1 MAELDKEVA
10 SGRMKLPEWFPAITF
25 ASFNCYAHG
34 NPAEARLA
42 DHLYMV
48 FSAPPEGLDDAEFV
62 AWYREHAD
70 EHTQAA
76 WRT

>member
-10 SGRMKLPEWFPAITF
+10 SGRMRLPEWFQRITF
-25 ASFNCYAHG
+25 ASFNCYSHG